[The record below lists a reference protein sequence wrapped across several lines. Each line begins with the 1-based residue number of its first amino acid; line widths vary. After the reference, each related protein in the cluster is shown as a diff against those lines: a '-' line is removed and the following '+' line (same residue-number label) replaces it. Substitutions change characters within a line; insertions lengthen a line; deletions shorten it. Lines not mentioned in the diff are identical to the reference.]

1 MSEISVLDRIA
12 DYIARHEL
20 RDGDLL
26 PAERKL
32 ADDLSVSRRELRNAL
47 ASLEAAGRIWR
58 GVGRGT
64 YLGARPLRFAQTLN
78 GLSVGTSPSDV
89 AEMRLMIEPALV
101 ALATMKASPADLAE
115 LDKVAKKNASTK
127 DDYEWQQWDHRFHLL
142 LAQATRNPAIIAL
155 LEAINGVRVKPAL
168 REKTVDQETR
178 KRFAAQHQAIVTAM
192 IARDSEL
199 AEQRMREHL
208 SSVQLRVT
216 AREKNRAAAIEPG
229 AATLPAKLQAIEPTP
244 AEAKPAAPSPRGRS
258 ASSSQQGAD

>member
-1 MSEISVLDRIA
+1 MTEISVLDRIA
-12 DYIARHEL
+12 DYIAQHEL

-32 ADDLSVSRRELRNAL
+32 AEDLSVSRRELRHAL

-89 AEMRLMIEPALV
+89 AEMRLVIEPALV

-115 LDKVAKKNASTK
+115 LDKVARKNASTK

-178 KRFAAQHQAIVTAM
+178 KRFAEQHQAVVTAM

-208 SSVQLRVT
+208 SSVQIRVT
-216 AREKNRAAAIEPG
+216 AREKNRLVAIEP
-229 AATLPAKLQAIEPTP
+229 APPNPSAIESPP
-244 AEAKPAAPSPRGRS
+244 AEAKPAAPSPHARS
-258 ASSSQQGAD
+258 ASSQQSAD